1 MKTHPLADLLDQLRA
16 GWVRAARLFD
26 ARAPRERLLLSAAGA
41 AVLLMLVNQLW
52 LEPAWQAWSAA
63 RQQQNQAEAALQQ
76 LHLDAEQ
83 ISAQQRLQTQQLQA
97 ELTSLRA
104 RVAQGELPTDARQQ
118 GLISAAEML
127 PLLEQLLKQHSG
139 LRVRAL
145 QSLGRTVLGEAGP
158 NTAPAASATGAGNA
172 ASPTSPTSPVIY
184 RHGVELSVE
193 GSYADLL
200 SYLQALEAL
209 PQQLLWGSLQLK
221 VEQYPQVLLT
231 LRLHTLSLQSA
242 WVEL

>member
-1 MKTHPLADLLDQLRA
+1 MNPHMLTDLLDQLRA

-41 AVLLMLVNQLW
+41 AVLLMLANQLW
-52 LEPAWQAWSAA
+52 LAPAWQAWSAA

-83 ISAQQRLQTQQLQA
+83 ISAQQRLHAQQLQA
-97 ELTSLRA
+97 ELTSLRT

-118 GLISAAEML
+118 GLIGAAEML

-158 NTAPAASATGAGNA
+158 NATPAASATGAGNA
-172 ASPTSPTSPVIY
+172 ASPTGPVIY

>member
-1 MKTHPLADLLDQLRA
+1 MKTHPLTDLLDQLRA
-16 GWVRAARLFD
+16 LWTRAARLFD

-41 AVLLMLVNQLW
+41 AVLLMLANQLW
-52 LEPAWQAWSAA
+52 LAPAWQAWSSA

-76 LHLDAEQ
+76 LRLDAEQ
-83 ISAQQRLQTQQLQA
+83 ISAQQRLHAQQLQA

-118 GLISAAEML
+118 GLIGAAEML

-158 NTAPAASATGAGNA
+158 SSAAPAASATGAGNA
-172 ASPTSPTSPVIY
+172 ASPVIY
-184 RHGVELSVE
+184 RHGVELSIE

-231 LRLHTLSLQSA
+231 LRLHTLSLESA